1 VAAALSAAGLDASI
15 AETALADESTLAELL
30 AEHAAVVER
39 GAFGVPTLSVDGSA
53 PYFGPIVGRR
63 VTGEE
68 AGRLWDV
75 VGPVLSEPLVFELK
89 RNRPDQPAIGRLR
102 QEAASAR

>member
-1 VAAALSAAGLDASI
+1 MRAAVAAAGLDASI
-15 AETALADESTLAELL
+15 AESALADDSTLAELL
-30 AEHAAVVER
+30 AEHTAVVER

-68 AGRLWDV
+68 AGGSGTWS
-75 VGPVLSEPLVFELK
+75 GPRS
-89 RNRPDQPAIGRLR
+89 
-102 QEAASAR
+102 ASRSCSS